1 MAAEDDL
8 FVNEKAQAIDLFLAG
23 ASRPEERVPLGES
36 VVNNASF
43 VSWMSKKRTAA
54 TDQGRHEEM
63 AALAP
68 AEYIDPTRRVRN
80 KQQQAFTSISS
91 IIIADKINRTTLLP
105 SEAMRPLRAVL

>member
-8 FVNEKAQAIDLFLAG
+8 FVNENAQAIDLFLAG
-23 ASRPEERVPLGES
+23 ASKPEERVPLGES

-68 AEYIDPTRRVRN
+68 AEYIDPSRRVRRQ
-80 KQQQAFTSISS
+80 QQQAFTRTSN
-91 IIIADKINRTTLLP
+91 IITADSVSRTP
-105 SEAMRPLRAVL
+105 SPSKPMRSLRADT